1 MAYAPQLRLYN
12 TLTRTKEEF
21 SPLDADNVRMY
32 VCGPTVYDFAHIGN
46 ARPVIVFDV
55 LFRLLRHVYGADHVT
70 YARNITDVDDKINAR
85 AARDY
90 PDLPFNEAIRR
101 VTESTNAQFQVDVTA
116 LGNLAPSVQPR
127 ATEHMDEMRAMIDRL
142 VKLGVAYV
150 AEDHVLFS
158 PSAMNERKGPRYG
171 ALARRSLDEM
181 LAGARVDVA
190 SYKRDEMDFVLWKPS
205 KEGEPGWPSPA
216 GITALG
222 RPGWHIECSAMSM
235 AKLLEPFGGGL
246 KCDDPLKNQFD
257 IHGGG
262 IDLVFPHHE
271 NERAQSCCAFDK
283 PVMAN
288 WWMHNGFLQVEGQKM
303 SKSLGNFVTIRELRE
318 NWQGIGWPGE
328 AIRFAML
335 HSLYRE
341 PIDWTLKGLDEAHKV
356 LWKWAEA
363 IEGVAPAGE
372 VPQEVLDALCDD
384 LNTPKAIAAM
394 HELYR
399 DKRFAELRASLNFVG
414 ISGRRDRLTRVQHLD
429 ASAAAVSGA
438 TAALVSANEIER
450 LKNERLEARRHK
462 NWAEAD
468 RIRDLL
474 AAHGIVLK
482 DFKNPET
489 GEPDTSWE
497 FAR

>member
-1 MAYAPQLRLYN
+1 MIIERL
-12 TLTRTKEEF
+12 
-21 SPLDADNVRMY
+21 
-32 VCGPTVYDFAHIGN
+32 I
-46 ARPVIVFDV
+46 ARG
-55 LFRLLRHVYGADHVT
+55 H
-70 YARNITDVDDKINAR
+70 
-85 AARDY
+85 
-90 PDLPFNEAIRR
+90 
-101 VTESTNAQFQVDVTA
+101 
-116 LGNLAPSVQPR
+116 
-127 ATEHMDEMRAMIDRL
+127 
-142 VKLGVAYV
+142 AYV
-150 AEDHVLFS
+150 ADGHVLFDV
-158 PSAMNERKGPRYG
+158 PSDPSYG
-171 ALARRSLDEM
+171 ALARRSRDEM

-190 SYKRDEMDFVLWKPS
+190 PYKRDPMDFVLWKPS
-205 KEGEPGWPSPA
+205 SASEPGWDSPW
-216 GITALG
+216 GWG
-222 RPGWHIECSAMSM
+222 RPGWHIECSAMSWRY
-235 AKLLEPFGGGL
+235 LDE
-246 KCDDPLKNQFD
+246 QFD

-363 IEGVAPAGE
+363 IEGVGPAEE

-468 RIRDLL
+468 RIRALL